1 LFLARILCK
10 RPGREKASTDSELL
24 ALVAGNAL
32 NENIA
37 HEIEVARL
45 AFSATDA
52 YRSQLTAAGAD
63 AHVLTATQQSNAGQA
78 STNGEKQSSPEL
90 LQHLSAAGKLLR
102 SKQFDQVAQELNSAS
117 NPAMARKQALS
128 WESFSAGKSNGP

>member
-1 LFLARILCK
+1 LRLRILCK
-10 RPGREKASTDSELL
+10 RPDAKKPLTDSELL

-37 HEIEVARL
+37 HEIESRGL

-63 AHVLTATQQSNAGQA
+63 AHVLTA
-78 STNGEKQSSPEL
+78 
-90 LQHLSAAGKLLR
+90 LSK
-102 SKQFDQVAQELNSAS
+102 
-117 NPAMARKQALS
+117 AMPVKPSHQWR
-128 WESFSAGKSNGP
+128 ETVIP